1 MKVLKYT
8 LLIGLTFTTLA
19 CVGEKSKSS
28 LKVKTTSPSSNNP
41 GTGTGTGTTG
51 NPAADKQ
58 RSIDA
63 FKATVYPMVTTMS
76 CVQCHG
82 DTKAYQPYYAVSD
95 ANAAWQSILIDSKK
109 VNLENPET
117 SRIYLRL
124 KNDHHNCLT
133 GGGDNNCDSEAAA
146 MLAAIVKWKDLI
158 KVSAPAATGLKT
170 STINYRD
177 LTLSIPAAEYGTL
190 LMEAEQPEFPQAMV
204 GRFVPD
210 SDGNAS
216 NFSYAL
222 TPAAPVNPTTRATR
236 TTVLAKGNACEVTS
250 TAQLADPI
258 NGPFQIREQGTHIN
272 SGLRAN
278 DGSIIKDG
286 QRPFNISINAA
297 LVRPDKRM
305 AYAKMLTGWSGGV
318 ASGTPSITALANF
331 TLAEANFDTGDLKL
345 GSTTRDNRNAIDITD
360 RPLNG
365 NMYNDVSFKTLPYFV
380 PRDSVFNTLD
390 LSFINEP
397 SNKFTNLEG
406 NQMEL
411 KNLFKLPQNDITAK
425 DVLKFFERNDNDPS
439 VPNKFRRELVY
450 RYVKSNLDII
460 ANSTIP
466 YRTIRSMT
474 PNHLFSLFGNLKI
487 NITACPGACT
497 ATSQAVEITPGTDS
511 DGVPLTYTNALDIL
525 KVNSA
530 GNGFVAGT
538 AAELNAGK
546 AFRRIDVYA
555 HFNVVP
561 AQPAYGQAFDQKF
574 YTFNGSTFDL
584 KSTVN
589 FPINGPDTNLN
600 LKALYAN
607 STTAAVST
615 GDSLSNFQ
623 TTLHPVLKNSTCMSC
638 HGGSQG
644 NRVQFASS
652 NALLAFNE
660 IQRTSL
666 VNFTTPT
673 NSFRRA
679 FFPTETMIVHNC
691 GSSAECTALQ
701 NQMSAAIGQ
710 WKSANDS
717 DATQGSASPYQ
728 ELSAK
733 ERTPGMLEYKFNVK
747 KTGLYNVWTKVK
759 ALNGN
764 RINLRV
770 MNGSTP
776 VNVTNSILN
785 PSVTANS
792 CVGYALEEYTS
803 WKWFTPNRN
812 RELANLSATGT
823 LKKDAQ
829 GNLLPILDG
838 RTYWPLEAGKTY
850 TLQIFEANSLTKID
864 MIAVDYVANLNDTL
878 DFQPDL
884 LARDENNIADYQ
896 KRELSYD
903 ISNLV
908 GLPADSAFFKV
919 EVKTALG
926 DQNYIF
932 RNPRIISPNAN
943 IAVQGIKVYI
953 NGATSFTDAS
963 WTNINLTAGDGQI
976 MTFASL
982 LAMMP
987 QNKATDYFQ
996 FAFDK
1001 ISKTTA
1007 SISELD
1013 PRGTAPVLIEGRKC
1027 RELDLFLNTVKP
1039 ILRNA
1044 RLMLKDGNGIED
1056 HLLRFPG
1063 SNRQGLNGQQM
1074 YQCMGCHN
1082 DNHPYFKM
1090 TTFDYPEI
1098 LCAQA
1103 LSRVDFTN
1111 YRDSLLV
1118 RGLDGSGVHPKL
1130 HFVEELQYDANTT
1143 TVIPYNENDGARILA
1158 GQIKNQATTAT
1169 PAYFSKWI
1177 TGYYFNTY
1185 TQNDLGLSATWSANS
1200 DAKKA
1205 LARSH
1210 MGQLKRI
1217 KYGIIPNLSTYPF
1230 YEPFVHDMLKD
1241 RIQTE
1246 LDDLGTGVFNDRTFN
1261 LYSTYIPTAPETEGA
1276 MNNRPIDI
1284 KVVKDGNKIRI
1295 VNGKKVFSTTESEDE
1310 MNNKLEDLK
1319 ANYRNVILNW
1329 ISKEHNHIKNGN

>member
-1 MKVLKYT
+1 LKVLKYA
-8 LLIGLTFTTLA
+8 LILGLTFTSLS
-19 CVGEKSKSS
+19 CVGDKSKSS
-28 LKVKTTSPSSNNP
+28 KKKNATSPSSSGSVP
-41 GTGTGTGTTG
+41 GTTG
-51 NPAADKQ
+51 NDVQK
-58 RSIDA
+58 SIDA

-82 DTKAYQPYYAVSD
+82 DAKAYQPYYAVSD
-95 ANAAWQSILIDSKK
+95 VNAAWQTILIDSKK
-109 VNLENPET
+109 INLENPES

-133 GGGDNNCDSEAAA
+133 GGDDTDCDSEAAA
-146 MLAAIVKWKDLI
+146 MLAAIVKWKDMI
-158 KVSAPAATGLKT
+158 KVSTTTDSGIKTATIK
-170 STINYRD
+170 YKD
-177 LTLSIPAAEYGTL
+177 LTLTTPDAEFGTL
-190 LMEAEQPEFPQAMV
+190 LMEAEQTEFPQAMG
-204 GRFVPD
+204 GRFIPEA
-210 SDGNAS
+210 DGNAS

-236 TTVLAKGNACEVTS
+236 TTVFAKGNACEVTTS
-250 TAQLADPI
+250 TQLADSI
-258 NGPFQIREQGTHIN
+258 NGPFQIKEQGTHIN
-272 SGLRAN
+272 SGIRTSDTNL
-278 DGSIIKDG
+278 IIKDG
-286 QRPFNISINAA
+286 QRPFNISVNAA
-297 LVRPDKRM
+297 IVRPDKRM

-318 ASGTPSITALANF
+318 ASGTPAITALTSFA
-331 TLAEANFDTGDLKL
+331 LAENNFDTGELKL

-360 RPLNG
+360 RPLTG
-365 NMYNDVSFKTLPYFV
+365 MMYNDVSFKTLPYFA
-380 PRDSVFNTLD
+380 PRDSVFNSLD
-390 LSFINEP
+390 STFINEP
-397 SNKFTNLEG
+397 ANKITNLEG
-406 NQMEL
+406 NQIEL

-425 DVLKFFERNDNDPS
+425 DVLKFFERNDNDPAI
-439 VPNKFRRELVY
+439 PNKFRKDLVFK
-450 RYVKSNLDII
+450 YVKNNLDAI
-460 ANSTIP
+460 ASSTIP
-466 YRTIRSMT
+466 YRTIRSMSPT
-474 PNHLFSLFGNLKI
+474 HLYSLYGNLKI
-487 NITACPGACT
+487 NITACPGTCT
-497 ATSQAVEITPGTDS
+497 STTQAVEITPGTDN
-511 DGVPLTYTNALDIL
+511 DGVMLTYANALDIL

-530 GNGFVAGT
+530 GTGFVAGT
-538 AAELNAGK
+538 TAELNAGK

-555 HFNVVP
+555 HFNVVTAP
-561 AQPAYGQAFDQKF
+561 PAYGQTFDQKF

-584 KSTVN
+584 KSTVS
-589 FPINGPDTNLN
+589 FPINVPDMNLN

-607 STTAAVST
+607 GTTATVTKA
-615 GDSLSNFQ
+615 DSMANFQ
-623 TTLHPVLKNSTCMSC
+623 TTLHPILKNATCMSC
-638 HGGSQG
+638 HGGSQA

-660 IQRTSL
+660 IQRTNL
-666 VNFTTPT
+666 VNFTNPLS
-673 NSFRRA
+673 SFRKA
-679 FFPTETMIVHNC
+679 YFPTEQMIVHNC
-691 GSSAECTALQ
+691 GSTAECSALQ
-701 NQMSAAIGQ
+701 NEMVAAIAQ
-710 WKSANDS
+710 WNTANDS
-717 DATQGSASPYQ
+717 SASQVPSSPFK
-728 ELSAK
+728 ELTAK

-759 ALNGN
+759 ALATNK
-764 RINLRV
+764 INLRI

-776 VNVTNSILN
+776 VNVTNSIIK
-785 PSVTANS
+785 PAVTANN
-792 CVGYALEEYTS
+792 CIGYTFEEYTD

-812 RELANLSATGT
+812 KELANLSATGK
-823 LKKDAQ
+823 LKKDNL
-829 GNLLPILDG
+829 GNLLPIPDG

-864 MIAVDYVANLNDTL
+864 MIAVDYVASLNDTL

-884 LARDENNIADYQ
+884 LSRDENNIADYQ
-896 KRELSYD
+896 KRVLSYD

-908 GLPADSAFFKV
+908 GLPSASAYFKV

-926 DQNYIF
+926 GQNYIF

-953 NGATSFTDAS
+953 NGATAFTDAT
-963 WTNINLTAGDGQI
+963 WTNLNLTAGDGQI

-982 LAMMP
+982 LALVP
-987 QNKATDYFQ
+987 QSPETDYFQ
-996 FAFDK
+996 FSFDK
-1001 ISKTTA
+1001 IAKTTA
-1007 SISELD
+1007 TISELD

-1044 RLMLKDGNGIED
+1044 RLMLKTDGGINTY
-1056 HLLRFPG
+1056 LTNFPASG
-1063 SNRQGLNGQQM
+1063 RQAVGNPQI

-1130 HFVEELQYDANTT
+1130 HFIEELQYDATTT

-1185 TQNDLGLSATWSANS
+1185 TQGDLGLSPTWTANS
-1200 DAKKA
+1200 EAKKA
-1205 LARSH
+1205 LARSY

-1217 KYGIIPNLSTYPF
+1217 QYGILPDLATYPF
-1230 YEPFVHDMLKD
+1230 YEPFVHDMLKGK
-1241 RIQTE
+1241 IQTE
-1246 LDDLGTGVFNDRTFN
+1246 LDNLATGTFNEKTFN
-1261 LYSTYIPTAPETEGA
+1261 LYTTYIPSGMESETV
-1276 MNNRPIDI
+1276 MNNKAIDLN
-1284 KVVKDGNKIRI
+1284 VVKDGTKLRI
-1295 VNGKKVFSTTESEDE
+1295 VGGKKVFNTTETEDE

-1319 ANYRNVILNW
+1319 TKYRNVILNW
-1329 ISKEHNHIKNGN
+1329 ISKEHDHIKNGN